1 MHRAI
6 HHTPWSIRSHRK
18 SGLCALVA
26 LCAALFVASWSG
38 VAAGLEPPALLGT
51 LATTEAVHEEY
62 VVWDI
67 VPTPLLSQSGID
79 PYGHGAFETPALLE
93 SWLTRYIPLDYDGYL
108 IVEWRDGVIEPLLAG
123 SDDERLDSVIAEMV
137 SVVDA
142 IKQRRPGALVG
153 FAGIPV
159 FDYWSHGDAWRAAL
173 DAAKPLHDAVDAFF
187 PDVRDVYGTEPERD
201 LDRLGTYIA
210 ATLEIAGDRPVFL
223 YTSHRYENVT
233 ERWGY
238 SLIPRDEYVAHI
250 AGLMAVEFG
259 GRRPAG
265 AVAAGNERQT
275 FTSGASERIK
285 GGFVRTDPEWQRVRD
300 VFAAEAQAGET
311 VDEYLTRL
319 HPYVFCLLAEAV
331 RGEPCTLEP
340 PRSE

>member
-1 MHRAI
+1 M
-6 HHTPWSIRSHRK
+6 
-18 SGLCALVA
+18 SGLGALVV
-26 LCAALFVASWSG
+26 LSAALFVASWSG
-38 VAAGLEPPALLGT
+38 AAAVVEPPVLLGT
-51 LATTEAVHEEY
+51 LATTETVHEEY
-62 VVWDI
+62 AIWGI
-67 VPTPLLSQSGID
+67 VPTPLLPQSGVD
-79 PYGHGAFETPALLE
+79 PYGKGVFETPALLE
-93 SWLTRYIPLDYDGYL
+93 SWLTTYIPLDYDGYL
-108 IVEWRDGVIEPLLAG
+108 IVEWRDGVTEPLLAG
-123 SDDERLDSVIAEMV
+123 GDVRFDSVVAEMV

-142 IKQRRPGALVG
+142 IKQLRPAARVG
-153 FAGIPV
+153 YVGIPV
-159 FDYWSHGDAWRAAL
+159 FDYWSHGDEWRAAL
-173 DAAKPLHDAVDAFF
+173 DAAKPLHDVVDAFF

-201 LDRLGTYIA
+201 LERLGVYVA

-238 SLIPRDEYVAHI
+238 TLIPRDEYVAHVS
-250 AGLMAVEFG
+250 GLMAVEFE

-275 FTSGASERIK
+275 FASGASERVK

-300 VFAAEAQAGET
+300 VFAAEALAGET

-319 HPYVFCLLAEAV
+319 HPYVLCLLGEAA
-331 RGEPCTLEP
+331 RGEPCALEP